1 MAENKITTVAN
12 ASFTP
17 YINKSGHSGIVAY
30 EAGSDNIIIQFN
42 DGEMY
47 LYTYSATGEKHVE
60 EMKRLAQKGEGL
72 TTYINKNIR
81 ERFQRKLKKKR
92 IF

>member
-1 MAENKITTVAN
+1 MI
-12 ASFTP
+12 P
-17 YINKSGHSGIVAY
+17 YGNLSGQSGIIAY

-72 TTYINKNIR
+72 TTYLNKNIR
-81 ERFQRKLKKKR
+81 ERHQRRVKKKKS
-92 IF
+92 F